1 MFNYIVDKQF
11 DKSGVEK
18 KNKYQTLGVLDI
30 SGFEVLAIN
39 SLEQLSINYCNERT
53 QKLFTSSYFDQE
65 KQLFEKEGLGK
76 YVSDYQL
83 NTNYEVIKAI
93 DNPKG
98 IPKGIFQVLD
108 EVVKSNRTDGSFIVG
123 TTEALKNN
131 PAYEK
136 SKLKNDKF
144 KIEHSSS
151 GVEYTVKDFVEKA
164 KDEMPTNL
172 LMLINKS
179 NPELAVILG
188 KVEQAAIDNVKMV
201 NFVENFK
208 LGMNSLLQDL
218 ERSKCHF
225 VRCVKPNT
233 EKEPQTWDMDLVL
246 NQVGYLGI
254 KDYLIMKKKLY
265 PLRIGY
271 KEFCKKYL
279 ELNYDINDMF
289 NELEANPTTDFKEIA
304 KKTYLKVYPEIKDD
318 DILLGKKRM
327 FAHYH
332 SFDLIDK
339 NLKTLVI

>member
-1 MFNYIVDKQF
+1 MSKQF
-11 DKSGVEK
+11 DKSGIQK
-18 KNKYQTLGVLDI
+18 KVKYQTLGVLDI
-30 SGFEVLAIN
+30 SGFEILAVN

-53 QKLFTSSYFDQE
+53 QKLFTNSYFDQE

-76 YVSDYQL
+76 YVSEYQL
-83 NTNYEVIKAI
+83 NNNYEVIKAI

-98 IPKGIFQVLD
+98 ISKGIFQVLD

-123 TTEALKNN
+123 ITEALKNN

-151 GVEYTVKDFVEKA
+151 AVEYTVKDFVEKA

-179 NPELAVILG
+179 NPTLAVVLSS
-188 KVEQAAIDNVKMV
+188 VEQAAIDNVKII

-208 LGMNSLLQDL
+208 LGMNMLLQDL

-225 VRCVKPNT
+225 VRCIKPNN
-233 EKEPQTWDMDLVL
+233 EKEPQNWDMDLVL
-246 NQVGYLGI
+246 NQIGYLGI
-254 KDYLIMKKKLY
+254 KDYLNMKKKLY

-279 ELNYDINDMF
+279 ELNSDINEMF
-289 NELEANPTTDFKEIA
+289 SDLEANPSTDFKEIA
-304 KKTYLKVYPEIKDD
+304 KKTYLKIYPEIKDSE
-318 DILLGKKRM
+318 ILLGKKKL
-327 FAHYH
+327 FAHYN
-332 SFDLIDK
+332 SLDLIDK
-339 NLKTLVI
+339 KLKTLVI